1 MIKARA
7 MRGANVSPKQS
18 EKTWVADET
27 GKAASFHLRPDNF
40 KFFRLFQDS
49 SFIYPVCCNDI
60 SFRNLSG
67 TFNTYG
73 FWDIRSH
80 SASQTRPTMIII
92 MPRTKIV
99 LLQFKDIMVMPMLPT
114 NMPKQLNRAAADPVS
129 SLCCSSTKLAQG
141 VRTQLAQMVAGKSA
155 MVSIQG

>member
-1 MIKARA
+1 
-7 MRGANVSPKQS
+7 MRGANVSPKQRG
-18 EKTWVADET
+18 KTWVADET